1 MEETTTID
9 TVDET
14 TPVVD
19 EPIVDDTIPP
29 TPIEE
34 VIPEIEEQPSQ
45 DDVLDAEKADGDVE
59 YQREIISELIAHIDE
74 IEKTNQELSEK
85 VSSTEE
91 ILASKE
97 TSLSELNTQL
107 TTLLEQNS
115 IIEKL
120 ESEWSKVK
128 EYEIVWPLVAA
139 IIEGKEINIPKYLEM
154 YVQEQLLAIPQF
166 EDTKKPAVDTSN
178 VKQINSLWQAIK
190 NLNGNFT

>member
-1 MEETTTID
+1 MEADITID

-19 EPIVDDTIPP
+19 EPIVENETTP

-34 VIPEIEEQPSQ
+34 AIPEIETTPSQ
-45 DDVLDAEKADGDVE
+45 DEVLDVEKADGDVE

-74 IEKTNQELSEK
+74 IEKTNQELNEK
-85 VSSTEE
+85 VSSVEE

-128 EYEIVWPLVAA
+128 EYEIV
-139 IIEGKEINIPKYLEM
+139 
-154 YVQEQLLAIPQF
+154 
-166 EDTKKPAVDTSN
+166 
-178 VKQINSLWQAIK
+178 
-190 NLNGNFT
+190 